1 MRGIEAHLRGALG
14 SFSLDVDL
22 ALPERGITA
31 LFGASGS
38 GKTTVLRCIA
48 GLVRLSGSR
57 LVVNTEVWQDD
68 STFLPPH
75 RRSVGYVFQEASLF
89 PHLSVRGNLEYGLRR
104 ASKDRRFVSFDEVV
118 RMLGLEPLL
127 ERSPLRLSGGER
139 QRVAMGR
146 ALLAQPRL
154 LLLDEPL
161 SALDRPNRDEI
172 LPYLEDLHENL
183 AIPVLYVSHD
193 LGEVERLAD
202 HLVLLGGGRV
212 RASGPLVDV
221 LSEPGLPLA
230 RLPDASV
237 ALEGTVE
244 AFDAP
249 YGLTTLGVD
258 GGTLVVPGRLGGPG
272 TRRRVRIR
280 ASDVSLARQRAAETT
295 ILNVLPARVIAME
308 PHDSTQVTVFVQL
321 GSEGR
326 GARLLARV
334 ARRSCDALG
343 LSIGEDVYV
352 QIKGAALVDPSS
364 SSVRRPGDC
373 AG

>member
-1 MRGIEAHLRGALG
+1 MSGIDAHLRGALG
-14 SFSLDVDL
+14 SFSLDVEL
-22 ALPERGITA
+22 TLPERGIAA

-38 GKTTVLRCIA
+38 GKTTVLRCIS
-48 GLVRLSGSR
+48 GLLRLPGSR

-68 STFLPPH
+68 STFLAPH

-104 ASKDRRFVSFDEVV
+104 APKDRRFVSFDEVV
-118 RMLGLEPLL
+118 CMLGLEPLL

-139 QRVAMGR
+139 QRVALGR

-172 LPYLEDLHENL
+172 LPYLERLHETVS
-183 AIPVLYVSHD
+183 IPVLYVSHD

-202 HLVLLGGGRV
+202 HLVLLDGGRV
-212 RASGPLVDV
+212 RASGPMVDV

-230 RLPDASV
+230 RLPEASV
-237 ALEGTVE
+237 ALEGTVT

-258 GGTLVVPGRLGGPG
+258 GGTLVVPGRLGAMG

-295 ILNVLPARVIAME
+295 ILNVLPARVVAME
-308 PHDSTQVTVFVQL
+308 PLDSTQVTVFVQL

-334 ARRSCDALG
+334 ARRSWDGLG
-343 LSIGEDVYV
+343 LAIGEGVYV
-352 QIKGAALVDPSS
+352 QIKGAALVDPSAS
-364 SSVRRPGDC
+364 GAEPPSDRTS
-373 AG
+373 